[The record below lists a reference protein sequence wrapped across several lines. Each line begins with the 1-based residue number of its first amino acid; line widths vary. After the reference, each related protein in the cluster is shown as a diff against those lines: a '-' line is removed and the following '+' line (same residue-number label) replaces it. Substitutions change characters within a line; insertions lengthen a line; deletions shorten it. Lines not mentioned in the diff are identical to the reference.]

1 MEIADAD
8 IQKILAKP
16 YSFVI
21 RAGRQEMT
29 TRIDLMQDILLDRQ
43 RAKISGMVE
52 YGSKS
57 NGMLEIRRSWF
68 VKYNKPLYY
77 QPKEF
82 HEILRQAKFIIIPRK
97 QKPIFHKELL
107 DLFERLQVPK
117 PKIVPV
123 CEHCLRDNRL
133 TVLTKRNAVKVSDTQ
148 VLCGTCAKADLRT
161 DLKSLGIKLS
171 KGMLRHIENQLM
183 KVKSVPRLL
192 ELVTPGF
199 DPTRDP
205 DLTLIDTLTTGKDAM
220 GVSLQSL
227 NLEADFKELLIQE
240 GFVTLLP
247 VQEQVVKDGL
257 LSGESLLIVSST
269 SSGKTLIGELAGI
282 PQARKGKKMIYLSPL
297 VALTNEKY
305 EVFRKRYKKIG
316 LRTGIKVGMSRLD
329 VGDEGKP
336 IVDTDIDKS
345 DIICATYEALD
356 LIFRS
361 GETSKLGEIGTIIVD
376 EIQNLADE
384 ERGPELDGLLA
395 RMRFHAPKAQILA
408 LSATVGSPEKLAKE
422 LKLKLVNYTGR
433 PVPLERHLVFARSDE
448 DKRSIIRRLVK
459 DEFRKVSSAGN
470 KGQSIIF
477 TFSRRRAHALSDWL
491 NEQRVRSTVY
501 HGGLS
506 YGDRR
511 RIEHAFSKQRYECV
525 VTTAAL
531 GAGVDLPASQVI
543 FETLAMG
550 ADWVSTAEFE
560 QMLGRAGR
568 LGKHDRGR
576 AFLLVQP
583 ERKYHGGQEK
593 TEDEIA
599 SDLLAGIVE
608 DVEPFAD
615 MEHSAEQA
623 LAMIC
628 STKLV
633 DLKKVALA
641 YKRMLSVSVPP
652 SDALKHLVKKHMI
665 RVREGGAHVT
675 ALGRATSLSFLTP
688 SEGLEVVKMA
698 ASMDVLDIAIT
709 LEPFDNVYLTSKLQG
724 EVNTAFKTHMPTRLF
739 SGIFID
745 LTNIRNPQGG
755 ASRLPKWVF
764 EVFSRW
770 TRDFFNC
777 GCSLFPECDH
787 GRVAVGRWIA
797 KQRKAG
803 LNPTGIAQKMHRD
816 YELWAYPGDIYSW
829 LDSLIHSLKA
839 VQRIALVEGK
849 TDLNETIEDQIS
861 RIETP
866 LKDLK
871 LDETAEEKNEPST
884 Q

>member
-8 IQKILAKP
+8 IEKTLAKP
-16 YSFVI
+16 YSLVI

-29 TRIDLMQDILLDRQ
+29 SRIEVMQDVLLDRQ
-43 RAKISGMVE
+43 RAKLSGIIE
-52 YGSKS
+52 YGTKS
-57 NGMLEIRRSWF
+57 NGLLEIRRSWF
-68 VKYNKPLYY
+68 IKYNKPIYY
-77 QPKEF
+77 QEKEI
-82 HEILRQAKFIIIPRK
+82 HEILRKAKFIIIPRK
-97 QKPIFHKELL
+97 QKPSFQKELL
-107 DLFERLQVPK
+107 DFFSRLQITGPK
-117 PKIVPV
+117 VVPV

-148 VLCGTCAKADLRT
+148 VLCGSCAKSDLRI
-161 DLKSLGIKLS
+161 DLKSLGIKIS
-171 KGMLRHIENQLM
+171 KGMLNHIENQLM
-183 KVKSVPRLL
+183 KIKSVPRLL
-192 ELVTPGF
+192 ELMTPGF

-205 DLTLIDTLTTGKDAM
+205 ELTLIDTLSTGKETKGA
-220 GVSLQSL
+220 SLEGLKIPKS
-227 NLEADFKELLIQE
+227 FKELLLQE
-240 GFVTLLP
+240 GFDKLLP
-247 VQEQVVKDGL
+247 VQELVVEKGL
-257 LSGESLLIVSST
+257 LAGQSLLIVSST
-269 SSGKTLIGELAGI
+269 SSGKTLIGELAGV
-282 PQARKGKKMIYLSPL
+282 PSAMMGKKMIYLSPL

-305 EVFRKRYKKIG
+305 ELFRKRYKKLE

-336 IVDTDIDKS
+336 IVDTDIEKA

-361 GETSKLGEIGTIIVD
+361 GETSKLGDIGTIIVD
-376 EIQNLADE
+376 EIQNLGDE

-395 RMRFHAPKAQILA
+395 RMRFHAPNAQILA

-422 LKLKLVNYTGR
+422 LRLKLVEYTGR

-448 DKRSIIRRLVK
+448 EKRSIIRRLVV
-459 DEFRKVSSAGN
+459 DEFRKKSSFGN

-477 TFSRRRAHALSDWL
+477 TFSRRRAHALADWL
-491 NEQRVRSTVY
+491 AEQHVKSTVY

-506 YGDRR
+506 YGNRR
-511 RIEHAFSKQRYECV
+511 RIESAFAKQRYACV

-550 ADWVSTAEFE
+550 ADWVTTAEFE

-576 AFLLVQP
+576 AFLLIEP

-599 SDLLAGIVE
+599 ADLLAGIVE
-608 DVEPFAD
+608 NVEPFAD
-615 MEHSAEQA
+615 LEHSAEQA

-628 STKLV
+628 STNLV
-633 DLKKVALA
+633 NLKKVALA
-641 YKRMLSVSVPP
+641 YKKMLSVSVPP
-652 SDALKHLVKKHMI
+652 SDALKHLVKRYMI
-665 RVREGGAHVT
+665 RVKEGGAHVT
-675 ALGRATSLSFLTP
+675 PLGRATSLSFLTP
-688 SEGLEVVKMA
+688 SEGLDVVKMA
-698 ASMDVLDIAIT
+698 ANMDVLDIAIT
-709 LEPFDNVYLTSKLQG
+709 LEPFENVYLTNRLQG

-739 SGIFID
+739 SGIFSD
-745 LTNIRNPQGG
+745 LTDVRNAQSG
-755 ASRLPKWVF
+755 ASRLSKWVF

-777 GCSLFPECDH
+777 GCSLYPECIH
-787 GRVAVGRWIA
+787 GQVALGRWMVKA
-797 KQRKAG
+797 RKAG
-803 LNPTGIAQKMHRD
+803 LNPIGIAQKLQKD

-829 LDSLIHSLKA
+829 LDSLIHNLKA

-849 TDLNETIEDQIS
+849 TDLNATIEDQIS
-861 RIETP
+861 MIENP

-871 LDETAEEKNEPST
+871 EVEESEEMDAESNP
-884 Q
+884 